1 MKFKGD
7 DENAVIFS
15 LCLDDFVYRS
25 GLTAA
30 CESVAKARLTLCDF
44 LLCDPCDTLQR
55 NTEQCCATCRAMRVL
70 RSTPHTVRFVA
81 IISVLRMRIK

>member
-1 MKFKGD
+1 MMASNIFFKFP
-7 DENAVIFS
+7 
-15 LCLDDFVYRS
+15 
-25 GLTAA
+25 A
-30 CESVAKARLTLCDF
+30 CYLLVEWQLHEFECKARLTLCDF

-81 IISVLRMRIK
+81 IISVLRMRIQ